1 MDRKTLLA
9 VTLCFLI
16 YLGWQKFYI
25 QPYYQAGPTS
35 VTSGQ
40 IANPSN
46 LSQNARDGIQEEQT
60 QQDRTT
66 TSQSSPTLHP
76 APAPVAKR
84 PSQKL
89 PLHTSIGEAILG
101 DDGRFFADWTLK
113 SYKLD
118 ISPEAASVNLNSVT
132 NQGAGELGLAFEDPS
147 LAYLN
152 GVQGEIKPTPQGA
165 IWTYEDANVK
175 LTREFTASEQ
185 APYVDLKINADFKTK
200 APRYAFVSVA
210 AKGLEKDPEAQDR
223 QLVYWTQDAVERVSL
238 KDSVPLKEIPTPV
251 KYVGATNRYFIM
263 AAVANPTPTTSAEG
277 IPVSYSGS
285 NLPKGLIQ
293 SLPAQY
299 GQGQSAGQ
307 ANLVYSMNG
316 NSVSIPLRVYFGP
329 KDLEI
334 LRKVEPTLDHTVDF
348 GWFTVFAYPL
358 LKILKWL
365 YQFLQNYGLAIIFLT
380 ILLKIATYPLT
391 YKSMK
396 SMKKMAA
403 LQPQLQKIR
412 EKYKDDKEAL
422 NREMLTLMRSHGY
435 NPAAGCLP
443 ILIQMPIFFALYR
456 VLYSSIELY
465 HAPFALWIRD
475 LSSHDPF
482 YVTPVLLSLTMFIQQ
497 KLTPNTATDPAQ
509 AKMMQLMP
517 LIFGAF
523 MLALPSGLTVYMLV
537 NAITSILQQLI
548 LNKKFATAPAS

>member
-16 YLGWQKFYI
+16 YIGWQKFFI
-25 QPYYQAGPTS
+25 QPYVPGPSTQS
-35 VTSGQ
+35 SAVLSHPEGGQ
-40 IANPSN
+40 QTIGSAAPS
-46 LSQNARDGIQEEQT
+46 STHQDQT
-60 QQDRTT
+60 KL
-66 TSQSSPTLHP
+66 SQSSPVQQNP
-76 APAPVAKR
+76 AAPRKPA
-84 PSQKL
+84 QKL
-89 PLHTSIGEAILG
+89 PLHTSIGEALVG

-113 SYKLD
+113 TYKLG
-118 ISPEAASVNLNSVT
+118 ISPEAAHVNLNSVT
-132 NQGAGELGLAFEDPS
+132 NQEAGEVGLAFEDPA

-152 GVQGEIKPTPQGA
+152 SVQGDLKATPQGA
-165 IWTYEDANVK
+165 VWTYEDANVK
-175 LTREFTASEQ
+175 LTREFTTSEQ
-185 APYVDLKINADFKTK
+185 TPYVDVKVSADFKSK

-210 AKGLEKDPEAQDR
+210 SKGLEKDPEAQDR
-223 QLVYWTQDAVERVSL
+223 QLVYWSQDSVERIQTKDAVSL
-238 KDSVPLKEIPTPV
+238 KEVATPV
-251 KYVGATNRYFIM
+251 KYIGATNRYFIL
-263 AAVANPTPTTSAEG
+263 AVVANPATPVTTTPDG
-277 IPVSYSGS
+277 TPVGYQ
-285 NLPKGLIQ
+285 NATLPKGLIQ
-293 SLPAQY
+293 PLPQAQLA
-299 GQGQSAGQ
+299 SQ
-307 ANLVYSMNG
+307 ANLVYPLNG

-358 LKILKWL
+358 LKILKWF
-365 YQFLQNYGLAIIFLT
+365 YQFFQNYGLAIIFLT
-380 ILLKIATYPLT
+380 LLLKVATYPLT

-403 LQPQLQKIR
+403 LQPQLQKLR
-412 EKYKDDKEAL
+412 ERHKDDKEAL
-422 NREMLTLMRSHGY
+422 NREMLSLMRTNGY

-465 HAPFALWIRD
+465 HAPFTLWIHD

-482 YVTPVLLSLTMFIQQ
+482 YVTPVLLSLTMFVQQ

-537 NAITSILQQLI
+537 NAIASILQQLI
-548 LNKKFATAPAS
+548 LNKKFNAAPAR